1 LTLVSQLTETSG
13 HDLRSSREA
22 TYKPIARELFRQ
34 FARCRGTDPPHGIL
48 VKRLAGW
55 CFRHRVIVIGLWV
68 LMLVLLAG
76 VTKKAGK
83 DYSDGFSLPGTGSSH
98 AQSLLAQSSL
108 REGSGDDTI
117 VIRTLRP
124 GTRVTDP
131 AIQTAVQQA
140 LGRGTTAPYVAS
152 IRSPYSAGDQSQ
164 ISTDQQTAYAVV
176 SFTQPDQNFTK
187 ASIDPFVASVSSLR
201 SSQVQVEF
209 GGGAFQTLKGSPVS
223 GSVAIGLAA
232 AAVVLLLAFGSL
244 LATLIPLLA
253 AIFAVGAGIETVG
266 LLSHVL
272 SINSI
277 TPSVAALIGIGV
289 AVDYALFVVT
299 RHRKGLRSGLTPEQ
313 SAITALATSGR
324 AVVFAGATVAIA
336 MLGLLVLNIDF
347 LTGVGLAAAITV
359 AFAVAAAT
367 TLLPAL
373 FGLLGL
379 RVLSRRERRRM
390 ATNDHAD
397 DPERAAGRNGPWM
410 RWATFVQ
417 QRPALLSV
425 AALMVMIVLLIPAL
439 SIRLGSSDQGND
451 PAASTTR
458 KAYDLL
464 AQGFGPGFNGPLL
477 LVGHTTDQ
485 ASTNAFTALTSTL
498 KTTPGVASVTATPT
512 APGSGVSVL
521 DVIPTTSPQ
530 SSHTTDLINQL
541 RDTVIPAAEHGT
553 SLHVYVGGQTA
564 VFGDFASVL
573 SSKLPLFLTVVVVLG
588 CLLLMLA
595 FRSIVIPLT
604 AAVMNVLA
612 AGAAFGVVV
621 AVFQWGW
628 GSAAIGLG
636 KPGPI
641 ESFLPVM
648 LIAILF
654 GLSMDYQVFLVSRI
668 HEEWARTKDTA
679 RAVRVG
685 LAETGRVITVVVFLA
700 FVLEGRRPIGEFG
713 LGLAAAILLDA
724 LLLRTVLVPAAMQLL
739 GDRNWWLPPWLDRI
753 LPHVDVDVDAVEP
766 PTLSPSLDYV
776 APATLPAGPIN
787 RGDHAY

>member
-1 LTLVSQLTETSG
+1 
-13 HDLRSSREA
+13 
-22 TYKPIARELFRQ
+22 
-34 FARCRGTDPPHGIL
+34 
-48 VKRLAGW
+48 
-55 CFRHRVIVIGLWV
+55 
-68 LMLVLLAG
+68 M
-76 VTKKAGK
+76 
-83 DYSDGFSLPGTGSSH
+83 
-98 AQSLLAQSSL
+98 
-108 REGSGDDTI
+108 
-117 VIRTLRP
+117 
-124 GTRVTDP
+124 
-131 AIQTAVQQA
+131 
-140 LGRGTTAPYVAS
+140 
-152 IRSPYSAGDQSQ
+152 
-164 ISTDQQTAYAVV
+164 
-176 SFTQPDQNFTK
+176 SFTQPDQSFTR
-187 ASIDPFVASVSSLR
+187 AEIDPFVSSVSSLR

-232 AAVVLLLAFGSL
+232 AAIVLLLAFGSL
-244 LATLIPLLA
+244 LATIIPLLA

-299 RHRKGLRSGLTPEQ
+299 RHRNGLRSGLTPEQ
-313 SAITALATSGR
+313 SAVTALATSGR

-373 FGLLGL
+373 FGLLGM
-379 RVLSRRERRRM
+379 RVLSRRERRRI
-390 ATNDHAD
+390 AAD
-397 DPERAAGRNGPWM
+397 QPRHQPARRRERSGPWL

-425 AALMVMIVLLIPAL
+425 AALAVMIVLLIPAL
-439 SIRLGSSDQGND
+439 VD
-451 PAASTTR
+451 PARLLRPRQRPGRLDHPQGLRPARPGIRTRASTDR
-458 KAYDLL
+458 SLL
-464 AQGFGPGFNGPLL
+464 A
-477 LVGHTTDQ
+477 GHTTDP
-485 ASTNAFTALTSTL
+485 ASTNAFTALASTL
-498 KTTPGVASVTATPT
+498 RTTPGVASVTAPPT

-541 RDTVIPAAEHGT
+541 RDHVIPAAEHGT

-573 SSKLPLFLTVVVVLG
+573 SSKLPLFLAVVVLLG

-668 HEEWARTKDTA
+668 HEEWTRTKDTA

-685 LAETGRVITVVVFLA
+685 QAETGRVITAAAAIMVVVFLA

-724 LLLRTVLVPAAMQLL
+724 LLLRTILVPAAMQLL
-739 GDRNWWLPPWLDRI
+739 GDRNWWLPSWLDRT
-753 LPHVDVDVDAVEP
+753 LPHVDIDVDAAAQST
-766 PTLSPSLDYV
+766 PTLSLDHA
-776 APATLPAGPIN
+776 APATLSAGPTN
-787 RGDHAY
+787 RGEGRY

>member
-1 LTLVSQLTETSG
+1 M
-13 HDLRSSREA
+13 
-22 TYKPIARELFRQ
+22 
-34 FARCRGTDPPHGIL
+34 
-48 VKRLAGW
+48 KRLAGW
-55 CFRHRVIVIGLWV
+55 CFRHRAIVIGLWV
-68 LMLVLLAG
+68 LMLMLLAG

-108 REGSGDDTI
+108 REGSGNDTI
-117 VIRTLRP
+117 VIHTLRP

-131 AIQTAVQQA
+131 AVQTAVQQA
-140 LGRGTTAPYVAS
+140 LARGVTAPYVAS
-152 IRSPYSAGDQSQ
+152 IRSPYSAGHQSQ
-164 ISTDQQTAYAVV
+164 ISADQRTAYAVV
-176 SFTQPDQNFTK
+176 SFTQPDQSFTK
-187 ASIDPFVASVSSLR
+187 AGIDPFVAGVSSLR

-209 GGGAFQTLKGSPVS
+209 GGGAFQVLKGSPVS

-373 FGLLGL
+373 FGVLGM
-379 RVLSRRERRRM
+379 RVLSRRERRRL
-390 ATNDHAD
+390 APDNHSEPRPTA
-397 DPERAAGRNGPWM
+397 ERSGPSL

-417 QRPALLSV
+417 QRPALLSL
-425 AALMVMIVLLIPAL
+425 AALAVMIVLLIPAL

-458 KAYDLL
+458 HAYDLL
-464 AQGFGPGFNGPLL
+464 VLGFGPGFNGPLL
-477 LVGHTTDQ
+477 LVGHTTDT
-485 ASTNAFTALTSTL
+485 ASTNAFAALASTL
-498 KTTPGVASVTATPT
+498 KATPGVASVATPPT

-530 SSHTTDLINQL
+530 SGHTTDLINQL
-541 RDTVIPAAEHGT
+541 RDSVIPAAEHGT

-573 SSKLPLFLTVVVVLG
+573 SSKLPLFLTVVVLLG
-588 CLLLMLA
+588 CLLLMIA

-628 GSAAIGLG
+628 GSNAIGLG

-668 HEEWARTKDTA
+668 HEEWAHTSNTA

-685 LAETGRVITVVVFLA
+685 QAETGRVITAAAAIMVVVFLA
-700 FVLEGRRPIGEFG
+700 FTLEGRRPIGEFG

-739 GDRNWWLPPWLDRI
+739 GNRNWWLPSWLDRI

-766 PTLSPSLDYV
+766 STPTPYTDHD
-776 APATLPAGPIN
+776 APATLAAGPN
-787 RGDHAY
+787 NSGDHGY